1 MTARKIEWVRETK
14 LEVDKAGAFVAV
26 ALVALCYCSY
36 ACNILISTFSKINHC
51 SLCLSA
57 CLLR

>member
-26 ALVALCYCSY
+26 ALVALCYCS
-36 ACNILISTFSKINHC
+36 I
-51 SLCLSA
+51 CL
-57 CLLR
+57 